1 MNDDLYFILDTIRM
15 CKKECITID
24 IDEVIQ
30 NYRGD
35 KEVLQLAIRREYNQV
50 HWYNFSVNDNI
61 LDIVYI
67 K

>member
-15 CKKECITID
+15 CKKEGITID
-24 IDEVIQ
+24 INEVIQ

-35 KEVLQLAIRREYNQV
+35 KEVLKLAIRREYNQV
-50 HWYNFSVNDNI
+50 HWCNFSVNNNI